1 MQMHLVWNELLRRSD
16 MTMTRMQ
23 LVEQHIIDKADAR
36 WSAIDRACW
45 LSKNLYNA
53 ANYIL
58 RQAYIFKHHSIA
70 YPELARL
77 MKSNPDYC
85 ALPRKVS
92 QWVLRQVDHDWQA
105 YFAARA
111 EWESHPEKFQGRP
124 RLPKYKD
131 KADGRNLLT
140 YTSQAISRRLLKQKG
155 VIYPSGL
162 DIGIKTCQTAPN
174 QVRIVPH
181 KTHYVVE
188 VVYTTSVQPA
198 APDADGVAAMD
209 IGLNNL
215 AAVTSNQPGFV
226 PLLVNGR
233 PLKAINQ
240 RYNKQRARLQ
250 SQLEGER
257 HSSRRL
263 EALTH
268 KRNQRVKAYL
278 HLSSRRIIDRL
289 VEYHIG
295 TLIIGKNDG
304 WKQHIS
310 LGKPTNQNFVSIP
323 HAGFIRMLT
332 YKAQRLGIKVIL
344 IDESYTSKCSFLD
357 NEPVGKHQVYA
368 GKRVHR
374 GLFRASDGR
383 HINAD
388 VNASYN
394 ILRQVIPNAMSNGIR
409 GAVVHPVQLTLYKT
423 VPPVS

>member
-1 MQMHLVWNELLRRSD
+1 
-16 MTMTRMQ
+16 MTTMQ
-23 LVEQHIIDKADAR
+23 LVEQHIIDKADPR
-36 WSAIDRACW
+36 WPAIDRACW

-53 ANYIL
+53 ANYMV
-58 RQAYIFKHHSIA
+58 RQAYIFTSHSTT
-70 YPELARL
+70 YPELDRL

-92 QWVLRQVDHDWQA
+92 QGVLRQVDHDWQA

-111 EWESHPEKFQGRP
+111 AWENQPEKFQGRP
-124 RLPKYKD
+124 GLPKYKD
-131 KADGRNLLT
+131 KVAGRNLLT
-140 YTSQAISRRLLKQKG
+140 YTSQAISQRLLKQKG
-155 VIYPSGL
+155 VLHPSGL
-162 DIGIKTCQTAPN
+162 DIRIKTLQTTPN

-188 VVYTTSVQPA
+188 VVYSVPVQPA
-198 APDADGVAAMD
+198 EPEADGVAAMD

-268 KRNQRVKAYL
+268 KRHQRVKAYL
-278 HLSSRRIIDRL
+278 HLASRRIIDRL
-289 VEYHIG
+289 VRHHIG

-304 WKQHIS
+304 WKQNIN
-310 LGKPTNQNFVSIP
+310 LGKRTNQSFVSIP
-323 HAGFIRMLT
+323 HTNFIHMLT
-332 YKAQRLGIKVIL
+332 YKAQRVGIQVIL
-344 IDESYTSKCSFLD
+344 IDESYTSKCSCLD
-357 NEPVGKHQVYA
+357 NEPVGKHEAYA

-388 VNASYN
+388 VNGSYN
-394 ILRQVIPNAMSNGIR
+394 ILRKVIPDAISNGIR
-409 GAVVHPVQLTLYKT
+409 GAVVHPVQLTLYQT